1 MPRAMRLALVPRPA
15 EFYELFTRAGENAL
29 EAAQKAEIRFREH
42 PNSSVT
48 QADLK
53 ELEHAGDGITR
64 DIIQLLN
71 TQYVT
76 PFDREDIYQL
86 ATATDDVVDHIEEAC
101 ELLDLYGVESPT
113 KQALEQC
120 RILVAAVEHLARALG
135 DLKSRRSVPQELVE
149 LKAMED
155 EGDRVVRDAI
165 ADLFRDP
172 RIDPLVVIRWKDI
185 FEGLEAAIDACETAA
200 NFVGNIVVKNS

>member
-1 MPRAMRLALVPRPA
+1 MRLALVPRPA

-29 EAAQKAEIRFREH
+29 EAAQKAEVRFREH

-101 ELLDLYGVESPT
+101 ELLDLYGVESPA

-120 RILVAAVEHLARALG
+120 RILVAAVEHLALALA

-149 LKAMED
+149 LKVMED